1 MLAARGLSKA
11 FAGVPAVVDAD
22 LTIERG
28 RIHALLGEN
37 GAGKSTLMNLLAG
50 LYRPDAGS
58 LTMDGAPLVL
68 RSPRDAM
75 AAGIGMV
82 HQHFKLVR
90 TMTVA
95 ENFAAFSPGPLRF
108 QPRAWHER
116 LTRLAGEHGLALD
129 PKRRVDELSV
139 GEQQRVEIL
148 RLLARD
154 ARILILD
161 EPTAVLTPPEADALF
176 AALCRLAERGRAVL
190 LVTHKLRE
198 VFAVADTLTVL
209 RRGKVVMAS
218 AAADTDPQRVAS
230 AMVGEQTPLA
240 GATPRIPTATATATT
255 AALVARS
262 LSGAVLR
269 NLDLTLRAGSV
280 TAVVGVSGNGQGEL
294 FETLLGTA
302 SHVSG
307 SLELAGRDIRRA
319 SIRERQRL
327 GMAFVAPDVRA
338 DALLPAMTVAE
349 NLVLERIGRRPRLGR
364 AGLRAY
370 ATKLRDR
377 YQIATPSLETQASAL
392 SGGNMQKIAL
402 ARELAREPKVLV
414 NMNPT
419 RGLDIAASAYVH
431 DQLRA
436 LAARQ
441 GAVLVITED
450 LDEAY
455 ALADELLVIARGEV
469 VLAKAA
475 ADTPREA
482 VGMAMGAGTA

>member
-1 MLAARGLSKA
+1 VLVARGLSKA

-28 RIHALLGEN
+28 RIYALLGEN

-108 QPRAWHER
+108 QPRAWQER

-129 PKRRVDELSV
+129 PSRRVDELSV

-198 VFAVADTLTVL
+198 VFAVADALTVL

-218 AAADTDPQRVAS
+218 AAADTDPQSVAS

-240 GATPRIPTATATATT
+240 AALPRIPTATATA
-255 AALVARS
+255 AALAARS

-269 NLDLTLRAGSV
+269 NLDLTLRAGSI
-280 TAVVGVSGNGQGEL
+280 TAVVGVSGNGQDEL

-302 SHVSG
+302 PHVTG
-307 SLELAGRDIRRA
+307 TLELAGRDIRRA

-327 GMAFVAPDVRA
+327 GMAFVPPDVRA

-349 NLVLERIGRRPRLGR
+349 NLVLERIARRPRLGR
-364 AGLRAY
+364 AGLRAH
-370 ATKLRDR
+370 AAELRDR

-469 VLAKAA
+469 VLAKQA
-475 ADTPREA
+475 ADAPREA
-482 VGMAMGAGTA
+482 VGMAMGAGKA

>member
-1 MLAARGLSKA
+1 VLVARGLSKA

-58 LTMDGAPLVL
+58 LALDGAPLVL

-75 AAGIGMV
+75 VAGIGMV

-116 LTRLAGEHGLALD
+116 LTHLADEHGLALD
-129 PKRRVDELSV
+129 PSRRIDALSV

-154 ARILILD
+154 AQILILD

-176 AALCRLAERGRAVL
+176 AALRQLAERGRAVL

-198 VFAVADTLTVL
+198 VFAVADALTVL
-209 RRGKVVMAS
+209 RRGRVVMAC
-218 AAADTDPQRVAS
+218 ATADTDPQRVAS

-240 GATPRIPTATATATT
+240 GARPRMPESKTATMLA
-255 AALVARS
+255 ARS

-269 NLDLTLRAGSV
+269 GFELTLRAGSI
-280 TAVVGVSGNGQGEL
+280 TAVVGVSGNGQDEL
-294 FETLLGTA
+294 FQTLQGSAPHVTGT
-302 SHVSG
+302 
-307 SLELAGRDIRRA
+307 LELAGRDIRRD

-327 GMAFVAPDVRA
+327 GMAFVPPDVRA

-349 NLVLERIGRRPRLGR
+349 NLVLERIGRSPRLGR
-364 AGLRAY
+364 AGLRAH
-370 ATKLRDR
+370 AAELRDR
-377 YQIATPSLETQASAL
+377 YQIATPSLETQASTL
-392 SGGNMQKIAL
+392 SGGNLQKIAL
-402 ARELAREPKVLV
+402 ARELSREPKVLV

-436 LAARQ
+436 LAARR

-475 ADTPREA
+475 ADAPRES
-482 VGMAMGAGTA
+482 VGMAMGAGKA